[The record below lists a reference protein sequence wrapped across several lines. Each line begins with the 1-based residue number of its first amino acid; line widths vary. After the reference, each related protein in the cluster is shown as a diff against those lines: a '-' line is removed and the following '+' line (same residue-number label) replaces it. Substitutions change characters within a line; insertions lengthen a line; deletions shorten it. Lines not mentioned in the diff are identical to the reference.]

1 MKRRFC
7 VLILLSVV
15 FLEGCAAETVAEQEN
30 GEARMYTLS
39 YNELAAY
46 SASLSDEEDDESF
59 LKYLVENVYKLIAG
73 DIEGG
78 DLSIELDY
86 LDEGC
91 VVSIDIEDDISEQET
106 KDIAESMEDYLNKIL
121 DYKVEIVINS
131 QD

>member
-1 MKRRFC
+1 MKRRFG

-46 SASLSDEEDDESF
+46 SASLSDEENDESF

-106 KDIAESMEDYLNKIL
+106 KDIAESMENYLNKIL

>member
-46 SASLSDEEDDESF
+46 SASLSEEDDDESF

-91 VVSIDIEDDISEQET
+91 VVSIDIEDDISEQEA

>member
-46 SASLSDEEDDESF
+46 SASLSDEENDESF